1 MYLILLAILVGFAL
15 PVQAGIN
22 AQLRLTLGDPIPTAF
37 ASFLVGTLA
46 LGVIAL
52 ATRAPVPSL
61 RLAAEAPAWHWTGG
75 LLGAVYIA
83 AAVVLA
89 PRLGA
94 ATMTASVVAG
104 QMLASL
110 LLDHFG
116 LVGFARQA
124 ATPGRMLGAA
134 LVVVGVRFMTA
145 R

>member
-1 MYLILLAILVGFAL
+1 MRSGLSPARMAAGSASGSRGVTAGWPRSSCSGSAPASDPSPPPGAAMYLILLAILVGFAL

-22 AQLRLTLGDPIPTAF
+22 AQLRVTLGHPIPTAF

-75 LLGAVYIA
+75 LLGAIYIA

-94 ATMTASVVAG
+94 ATM
-104 QMLASL
+104 
-110 LLDHFG
+110 
-116 LVGFARQA
+116 
-124 ATPGRMLGAA
+124 
-134 LVVVGVRFMTA
+134 
-145 R
+145 

>member
-1 MYLILLAILVGFAL
+1 MYLILFAILVGVAL

-22 AQLRLTLGDPIPTAF
+22 AQLRLTLGQPILTAF

-46 LGVIAL
+46 LGLIAL
-52 ATRAPVPSL
+52 AMRAPVPAL
-61 RLAAEAPAWHWTGG
+61 RLAAAAPAWHWAGG
-75 LLGAVYIA
+75 LLGAMYIA

-94 ATMTASVVAG
+94 ATLTASVVAG

-110 LLDHFG
+110 LLDHYG
-116 LVGFARQA
+116 LVGFARQT
-124 ATPGRMLGAA
+124 ATPGRLLGAA
-134 LVVVGVRFMTA
+134 LVIAGVRFMT